1 MDLNCFILSIS
12 QIRAIIS
19 AVRNILKKFLISLFI
34 GHTCRYNSS
43 KQLVNQAFKITPT
56 PSEPETERKQNDVS
70 FSCAILKFKPEHS
83 DKRRKEYAL
92 CRQTPA
98 ERVRF

>member
-1 MDLNCFILSIS
+1 MN
-12 QIRAIIS
+12 
-19 AVRNILKKFLISLFI
+19 LKKFAIIPFI

-43 KQLVNQAFKITPT
+43 KLLVKQAFKITH
-56 PSEPETERKQNDVS
+56 SETERKQNDVS
-70 FSCAILKFKPEHS
+70 VSCAILKFKPEQS

>member
-19 AVRNILKKFLISLFI
+19 AVRNILKKFLIIPFI

-43 KQLVNQAFKITPT
+43 KQLV
-56 PSEPETERKQNDVS
+56 VS
-70 FSCAILKFKPEHS
+70 NW
-83 DKRRKEYAL
+83 
-92 CRQTPA
+92 
-98 ERVRF
+98 